1 MTAGIPKALFV
12 NLPPGLRASLT
23 TSPSGDTMPYGVRTA
38 GNLQEALAVLT
49 EDDIFSV
56 LIAVETA
63 ETVGDHLLREIRAG
77 YPNIDIMA
85 LLPEGDLSLAGQIP
99 DDLHVRVLHHPVDV
113 AALVQH
119 LTTQSRRRGQGFAGT
134 LKNIQIDD
142 LIQMCC
148 LSMATIAIRV
158 AKDSQ
163 QGIIYIRDGE
173 VVHAVCGTTTGEE
186 AFYRIL
192 GWASGRFET
201 VDDRYDGDH
210 SIAKSHEFLLM
221 EAARRSDE
229 EGEEG
234 TGGDSTAALETDA
247 GPCAERLKIL
257 LVEDSTLMAKIL
269 SSMLTATGEMDVV
282 GIAQN
287 GQDALEMAQNL
298 FPDLILLDVNMPVMD
313 GSTALKHI
321 MIRTPCPVVV
331 MSNVGSGSPEAVF
344 QFLDLG
350 AVDFMAKPV
359 KNKDLLLQQQKIV
372 ARIAQAASAEIKN
385 FRRCRPAPEQRPE
398 ERKNL
403 SPASPSD
410 QLLVITTGCSAHAE
424 LTQLLS
430 QLPNDHNM
438 AIIIL
443 QTIPPTFIPALAR
456 HLDKQSTFS
465 VVPLADGSPLR
476 TGMCYLGTP
485 GHALRTAATG
495 REMVVEMPT
504 QGRRDP
510 GHDVS
515 YLDLFLCSA
524 VDCYPGSLMITVL
537 SGAETGNLE
546 GLRYVQERGA
556 CIIAQD
562 PATCMLA
569 EPPASVV
576 AAGLTETVAPPEAI
590 ADHIRVW
597 AGKTQWDDNRVH
609 R

>member
-38 GNLQEALAVLT
+38 GNLQEALAILT

-63 ETVGDHLLREIRAG
+63 ETVRDHLLREIRAG
-77 YPNIDIMA
+77 YPNIDIMT
-85 LLPEGDLSLAGQIP
+85 LLPEGDTSLAGQIP
-99 DDLHVRVLHHPVDV
+99 EDLHVRVEHHPVDIT
-113 AALVQH
+113 ALVQQ
-119 LTTQSRRRGQGFAGT
+119 LTAQSRCRGQGFAGT

-148 LSMATIAIRV
+148 LSMATISIRV
-158 AKDSQ
+158 AKDNQ

-173 VVHAVCGTTTGEE
+173 VVHAVCAGTTGEE

-201 VDDRYDGDH
+201 VDDRHAGED
-210 SIAKSHEFLLM
+210 SINKSHEFLLM

-229 EGEEG
+229 AYGN
-234 TGGDSTAALETDA
+234 ETDGEKDEPLEETA
-247 GPCAERLKIL
+247 EHHPERLKIL

-287 GQDALEMAQNL
+287 GQDALEMAQSL

-331 MSNVGSGSPEAVF
+331 MSNIGSGSPEAVF

-372 ARIAQAASAEIKN
+372 TRIKRAAAAEIKN
-385 FRRCRPAPEQRPE
+385 FRRSRSVPEQNPE
-398 ERKNL
+398 GGP
-403 SPASPSD
+403 SPFPASPSD
-410 QLLVITTGCSAHAE
+410 QLLIIATGCSAHSE

-430 QLPNDHNM
+430 QLPNDLNL

-443 QTIPPTFIPALAR
+443 QTIPPTFIAALAEHFDR
-456 HLDKQSTFS
+456 QSAFS
-465 VVPLADGSPLR
+465 VIPLADGAPLR
-476 TGMCYLGTP
+476 TGTCYLGTP
-485 GHALRTAATG
+485 GHALRTTSTG

-504 QGRRDP
+504 HRHKDS

-524 VDCYPGSLMITVL
+524 VDCYPGSLMVAVL

-556 CIIAQD
+556 RIIVQD
-562 PATCMLA
+562 PATCMVA

-576 AAGLTETVAPPEAI
+576 AAGLAGTIAAPEAI
-590 ADHIRVW
+590 AEDIRIW
-597 AGKTQWDDNRVH
+597 AGNNTVE
-609 R
+609 

>member
-12 NLPPGLRASLT
+12 NLPSRLRASLT

-63 ETVGDHLLREIRAG
+63 ETVRDYLLREIRAG
-77 YPNIDIMA
+77 YPNIDIMT
-85 LLPEGDLSLAGQIP
+85 LLPEGDTSLAGQIP
-99 DDLHVRVLHHPVDV
+99 EDLHVRVLHHPVDV
-113 AALVQH
+113 AALIQQ
-119 LTTQSRRRGQGFAGT
+119 LTAQSRCRGQGFAGT

-148 LSMATIAIRV
+148 LSMATISIRI
-158 AKDSQ
+158 AKDNQ

-173 VVHAVCGTTTGEE
+173 VVHAVCAEATGEE

-201 VDDRYDGDH
+201 VDERHEGDD
-210 SIAKSHEFLLM
+210 SIDKSHEFLLM

-229 EGEEG
+229 AHGNEADGEHAEAREE
-234 TGGDSTAALETDA
+234 TAESQ
-247 GPCAERLKIL
+247 AERLKVL

-269 SSMLTATGEMDVV
+269 SSMLTATGEIDIV

-287 GQDALEMAQNL
+287 GQDALEMAQSL

-331 MSNVGSGSPEAVF
+331 MSNIGSGSPEAVF
-344 QFLDLG
+344 QFLGLG

-372 ARIAQAASAEIKN
+372 ARIKRAAAAEIRN
-385 FRRCRPAPEQRPE
+385 FRRCRSVPEH
-398 ERKNL
+398 NL
-403 SPASPSD
+403 EDGTSPSPASPSD
-410 QLLVITTGCSAHAE
+410 QLLVISTGCSAHSE

-430 QLPNDHNM
+430 QLPDDHNL

-443 QTIPPTFIPALAR
+443 QTIPPAFIPALAE
-456 HLDKQSTFS
+456 HLNRQSAFS
-465 VVPLADGSPLR
+465 VVPLTDGSPLR
-476 TGMCYLGTP
+476 TGTCYLGTP
-485 GHALRTAATG
+485 GQALRTTSTG
-495 REMVVEMPT
+495 REMVVGMPT
-504 QGRRDP
+504 HRRNDS

-524 VDCYPGSLMITVL
+524 VDCYPGSLMVAVL

-556 CIIAQD
+556 RIIVQD
-562 PATCMLA
+562 PATCMVA

-576 AAGLTETVAPPEAI
+576 AAGLAGTIAAPEAI
-590 ADHIRVW
+590 AEDIRVW
-597 AGKTQWDDNRVH
+597 AGNNAVE
-609 R
+609 

>member
-12 NLPPGLRASLT
+12 NLPPRLRASLT

-38 GNLQEALAVLT
+38 GNLQEALAILT

-63 ETVGDHLLREIRAG
+63 ETVRDHLLREIRAG
-77 YPNIDIMA
+77 YPNIDIMV
-85 LLPEGDLSLAGQIP
+85 LLPEGDISLADQIP
-99 DDLHVRVLHHPVDV
+99 EDLHVRILHHPVDV
-113 AALVQH
+113 AALVQQ
-119 LTTQSRRRGQGFAGT
+119 LTEQSRRRGQGFAGT

-148 LSMATIAIRV
+148 LSMATISIRV
-158 AKDSQ
+158 AKDNQ

-173 VVHAVCGTTTGEE
+173 VVHAVCAETTGEE
-186 AFYRIL
+186 AFYQIL

-201 VDDRYDGDH
+201 VDDRHEGED
-210 SIAKSHEFLLM
+210 SIDKSHEFLLM

-229 EGEEG
+229 AHGEETDDEN
-234 TGGDSTAALETDA
+234 TGVVKETAEHHK
-247 GPCAERLKIL
+247 ERLKIL

-287 GQDALEMAQNL
+287 GQDALEMAQSL

-372 ARIAQAASAEIKN
+372 ARIAKASTAEIKN
-385 FRRCRPAPEQRPE
+385 FRRYRSAPEQNPVGGTS
-398 ERKNL
+398 L
-403 SPASPSD
+403 PAASPAD
-410 QLLVITTGCSAHAE
+410 QLLVISTGCSAHSE
-424 LTQLLS
+424 LKQLLS
-430 QLPNDHNM
+430 QLPNHHNL

-443 QTIPPTFIPALAR
+443 QTIPPTFIPALAE
-456 HLDKQSTFS
+456 HFDKQSAFS
-465 VVPLADGSPLR
+465 VVPLTDGSPLR
-476 TGMCYLGTP
+476 TGTCYLGTP
-485 GHALRTAATG
+485 GHALRTTSTG
-495 REMVVEMPT
+495 REMVAEMPYHR
-504 QGRRDP
+504 GRDS

-524 VDCYPGSLMITVL
+524 VDCYPGSLMVVVL

-546 GLRYVQERGA
+546 GLRYVQERGTR
-556 CIIAQD
+556 IIVQD
-562 PATCMLA
+562 PASCMVA
-569 EPPASVV
+569 DPPASVV
-576 AAGLTETVAPPEAI
+576 AAGLAGTIAGPEAI
-590 ADHIRVW
+590 IDHIRDW
-597 AGKTQWDDNRVH
+597 AGNSALE
-609 R
+609 

>member
-12 NLPPGLRASLT
+12 NLPPRLRASLT

-63 ETVGDHLLREIRAG
+63 ETVRDHLLREIRAG
-77 YPNIDIMA
+77 YPHIDIMA
-85 LLPEGDLSLAGQIP
+85 LLSEGDSSLADQIP
-99 DDLHVRVLHHPVDV
+99 KDLNVRALCQPVDV
-113 AALVQH
+113 EALSQQ
-119 LTTQSRRRGQGFAGT
+119 LTERSRQRGQGFAGT

-148 LSMATIAIRV
+148 LSMATISIRV
-158 AKDSQ
+158 AKDSH

-186 AFYRIL
+186 AFYQIL

-201 VDDRYDGDH
+201 IDDRYDGDNTVD
-210 SIAKSHEFLLM
+210 KSHEFLLM

-229 EGEEG
+229 A
-234 TGGDSTAALETDA
+234 GGDDESGADTVASETDPA
-247 GPCAERLKIL
+247 HQRERLKVL

-269 SSMLTATGEMDVV
+269 SSMLTATGAIDVV

-287 GQDALEMAQNL
+287 GRDALEMAQNL

-331 MSNVGSGSPEAVF
+331 MSNVGSGSPEAVI

-372 ARIAQAASAEIKN
+372 ARITRAAAADIKK
-385 FRRCRPAPEQRPE
+385 FRRYRATLEHHAEGAAGPS
-398 ERKNL
+398 L
-403 SPASPSD
+403 VSPSD
-410 QLLVITTGCSAHAE
+410 QLLVISTGCSAQGE

-430 QLPNDHNM
+430 QLPNDHNL
-438 AIIIL
+438 AIVVL
-443 QTIPPTFIPALAR
+443 QTIPPAFIPALAR
-456 HLDKQSTFS
+456 HLHQLSAFTVK
-465 VVPLADGSPLR
+465 PLSDRSPLL
-476 TGMCYLGTP
+476 TGTCYLGTP
-485 GHALRTAATG
+485 GHALRTTSTG
-495 REMVVEMPT
+495 REMVVEMPGYRQAT
-504 QGRRDP
+504 R
-510 GHDVS
+510 HEAS

-524 VDCYPGSLMITVL
+524 ADYYPGSLMVAVL
-537 SGAETGNLE
+537 SGAETGNFE
-546 GLRYVQERGA
+546 GLRYVREHGA
-556 CIIAQD
+556 RIVVQD
-562 PATCMLA
+562 PATCMMA
-569 EPPASVV
+569 ESPAAVV
-576 AAGLTETVAPPEAI
+576 ATGLEAAI
-590 ADHIRVW
+590 AAPDTLVDHIRAW
-597 AGKTQWDDNRVH
+597 AGNAARE
-609 R
+609 

>member
-1 MTAGIPKALFV
+1 MTAGIPTALFV

-38 GNLQEALAVLT
+38 GNLQDALAVLT

-63 ETVGDHLLREIRAG
+63 ETVRDHLLREIRAG

-85 LLPEGDLSLAGQIP
+85 LLPEGDGSLAGQIP
-99 DDLHVRVLHHPVDV
+99 DDLHVRVLQHPVDIT
-113 AALVQH
+113 ALVQD
-119 LTTQSRRRGQGFAGT
+119 LTEQSRRRGQGFAGT

-163 QGIIYIRDGE
+163 QGTIYIRDGE
-173 VVHAVCGTTTGEE
+173 VVHAVCGATIGEE

-192 GWASGRFET
+192 GWARGRFET
-201 VDDRYDGDH
+201 VDDCYDGDH
-210 SIAKSHEFLLM
+210 SIDKSHEFLLM

-229 EGEEG
+229 GSEDG
-234 TGGDSTAALETDA
+234 TDSDGTASETDTA
-247 GPCAERLKIL
+247 PFTERLKIL
-257 LVEDSTLMAKIL
+257 LVEDSMLMAKIL
-269 SSMLTATGEMDVV
+269 SSMLTATGEMEVV

-287 GQDALEMAQNL
+287 GQDALEKAQNL
-298 FPDLILLDVNMPVMD
+298 SPDLILLDVNMPVMD

-372 ARIAQAASAEIKN
+372 ARIAQAAAAEIKN
-385 FRRCRPAPEQRPE
+385 FRRYRPAPEQRPE
-398 ERKNL
+398 ERKNG

-410 QLLVITTGCSAHAE
+410 QLVVISTGCSAHAE

-438 AIIIL
+438 AMVIL

-456 HLDKQSTFS
+456 HLDQQSAFS
-465 VVPLADGSPLR
+465 VVPLSDGSPLR

-485 GHALRTAATG
+485 GHALRTASTG
-495 REMVVEMPT
+495 REMIVEMPT
-504 QGRRDP
+504 QRRKDL

-524 VDCYPGSLMITVL
+524 VDCYPGSLMVAVL
-537 SGAETGNLE
+537 SGAETGNLG

-556 CIIAQD
+556 SILAQD
-562 PATCMLA
+562 PATCMVA
-569 EPPASVV
+569 ESPASVV
-576 AAGLTETVAPPEAI
+576 SAGLAETVAPPEAF

-597 AGKTQWDDNRVH
+597 AGKTQWDDNTVH